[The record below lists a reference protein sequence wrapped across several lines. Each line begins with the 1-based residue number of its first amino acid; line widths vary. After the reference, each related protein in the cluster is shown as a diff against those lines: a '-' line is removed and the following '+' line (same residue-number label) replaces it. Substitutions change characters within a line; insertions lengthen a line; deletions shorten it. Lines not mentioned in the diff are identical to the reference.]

1 MRGRVTEAPA
11 WGTSLSDPGSSLLGM
26 IIDCGSCAVA
36 GLACEDCVVSVLLGV
51 PEVPAAAFP
60 ELPALPDLPDEH
72 AAAVAV
78 LAESG
83 LVPPLRLVP
92 QHRAS

>member
-1 MRGRVTEAPA
+1 
-11 WGTSLSDPGSSLLGM
+11 M

-36 GLACEDCVVSVLLGV
+36 GLACDDCVVSALLGAPSSTATIHDV
-51 PEVPAAAFP
+51 A
-60 ELPALPDLPDEH
+60 DEH
-72 AAAVAV
+72 AVALAV

-92 QHRAS
+92 RSQAS